1 MNYVPSPFEFFLL
14 AAAAFR
20 LTRLLAWD
28 TFPPVVRARLWLL
41 GEYQEE
47 PRSLLLVELF
57 ACAFCLGFWVSL
69 GLYLAWLWLPTV
81 TLAASAV
88 LGLSAVVGLVAKVLD
103 P

>member
-1 MNYVPSPFEFFLL
+1 MIPSPFEFFLL

-41 GEYQEE
+41 GDDHEP

-69 GLYLAWLWLPTV
+69 GLYLAWIWLPTA
-81 TLAASAV
+81 TLAASVV
-88 LGLSAVVGLVAKVLD
+88 LGLSAIVGLVAKVLD